1 MEIKTGI
8 VVRDPEPFLAR
19 RLSCTRMSIAP
30 LLLIPKTII
39 RRKVWAAISAIF
51 FLLFG
56 KSGLRRNI
64 RTKAQPEFLKIP
76 ALVDDL
82 ADGVALA
89 HPREDIDLV
98 ALDSLGAEQHF
109 VCVSSHRLLS
119 I

>member
-1 MEIKTGI
+1 
-8 VVRDPEPFLAR
+8 
-19 RLSCTRMSIAP
+19 MSIATF
-30 LLLIPKTII
+30 LLIQKTII
-39 RRKVWAAISAIF
+39 RRNVWTAISAIF
-51 FLLFG
+51 FLLFE

-98 ALDSLGAEQHF
+98 ALDALGTEQDF